1 MVTLDTE
8 RINANSPYELIPNK
22 RPLFYDFITDYG
34 VDYNTGFTP
43 SNLLPDV
50 EAYEFILT
58 NPSNR
63 KSPRDPK
70 LRETILAL
78 IYEFFRKREAVMLYL
93 CETGDNRQKIRNRLF
108 ESWFRSSG
116 HQKAF
121 IFLSSRSHKYCKLFC
136 PLHHVCDSSSRI
148 KRHAINLDT
157 FRMNHTIENIQT
169 IMSLDIFKST
179 EQSGD

>member
-93 CETGDNRQKIRNRLF
+93 CETGDNRQKIRSRLF

-121 IFLSSRSHKYCKLFC
+121 IFLSTEI
-136 PLHHVCDSSSRI
+136 PDEEG
-148 KRHAINLDT
+148 
-157 FRMNHTIENIQT
+157 IENCVALICRPDHPQLAFIAQQFSDT
-169 IMSLDIFKST
+169 IDLFRDKP
-179 EQSGD
+179 E

>member
-93 CETGDNRQKIRNRLF
+93 CETGDNRQKIRSRLF

-121 IFLSSRSHKYCKLFC
+121 IFLSTEI
-136 PLHHVCDSSSRI
+136 PDEEG
-148 KRHAINLDT
+148 
-157 FRMNHTIENIQT
+157 IENFVALICRPDHPQLAFIAQQFSDT
-169 IMSLDIFKST
+169 IDLFRDKP
-179 EQSGD
+179 E